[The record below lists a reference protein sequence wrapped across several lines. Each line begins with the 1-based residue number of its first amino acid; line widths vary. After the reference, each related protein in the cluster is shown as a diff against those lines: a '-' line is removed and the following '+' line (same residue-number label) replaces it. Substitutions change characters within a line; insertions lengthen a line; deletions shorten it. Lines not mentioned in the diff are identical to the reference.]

1 MTTPA
6 LVIER
11 LRAER
16 ARRVVLRYLDLSV
29 ARGEWLA
36 LLGAN
41 GSGKSTLLDC
51 CVGRLAPASGDVC
64 VDGHSIVTSQVEA
77 KQRLGYAA
85 PPNACPRC

>member
-1 MTTPA
+1 LSSNACAPS
-6 LVIER
+6 
-11 LRAER
+11 